1 MKSGK
6 YLINYLNQQFETLAG
21 ILEKPVRELEAA
33 DYHRLRTTLKRIR
46 AGAALL
52 DYGTRKFPL
61 KKTVKPLKKLFR
73 HAGGIRERQLELA
86 LLTDLGYRDK
96 LPGLAAGLEK
106 SLEKKAAALEKLAGK
121 KFIAKVSKRKKQFVK
136 PAKKLKHKAVN
147 DFLEDRMAHVA
158 LLRQI
163 EVLNTKQLHDVRKNL
178 KEYLYAGEA
187 FPEAAVHSPV
197 VDEVQELLGQ
207 WHDYAVI
214 GRRFRKALRNAE
226 PGPGETA
233 DARALVA
240 EIREREKAVLRQLT
254 EAGHRLPAMDATPN
268 DNDHGSAD

>member
-1 MKSGK
+1 MKTGK
-6 YLINYLNQQFETLAG
+6 YLINYLNQQFDALDG

-46 AGAALL
+46 ACAALI
-52 DYGTRKFPL
+52 GSGNRKFAV

-86 LLTDLGYRDK
+86 LLADLGYREK
-96 LPGLAAGLEK
+96 LPGLAASLEK
-106 SLEKKAAALEKLAGK
+106 SLDKKITALEKLAGK
-121 KFIAKVSKRKKQFVK
+121 KFTGKVSRRRKRFSK
-136 PAKKLKHKAVN
+136 PSKKLKHDAVIA
-147 DFLEDRMAHVA
+147 FLDDKMSHVA

-163 EVLNTKQLHDVRKNL
+163 EVLNTAQLHEVRKNL
-178 KEYLYAGEA
+178 KDYLYAGEA

-214 GRRFRKALRNAE
+214 GRRFRKALRNDKL
-226 PGPGETA
+226 GQGETA
-233 DARALVA
+233 EARALVA
-240 EIREREKAVLRQLT
+240 EIREREQTVLRQLT
-254 EAGHRLPAMDATPN
+254 EAGHRLPPLGETAEGEEAAT
-268 DNDHGSAD
+268 AE

>member
-6 YLINYLNQQFETLAG
+6 YLINYLNQQFETLDG
-21 ILEKPVRELEAA
+21 ILEKPVQQLEAA

-46 AGAALL
+46 ACAALL
-52 DYGTRKFPL
+52 DYGTRKFPA

-73 HAGGIRERQLELA
+73 YAGGIREHQLELA

-96 LPGLAAGLEK
+96 LPGLSAGLEK
-106 SLEKKAAALEKLAGK
+106 SLVKKTAALEKLAGK
-121 KFIAKVSKRKKQFVK
+121 QFIAKVSKRKKRFEK
-136 PAKKLKHKAVN
+136 PVKKLKHKAVTH
-147 DFLEDRMAHVA
+147 FLEDRMAHVA

-187 FPEAAVHSPV
+187 FPEATVHSPV

-214 GRRFRKALRNAE
+214 GRRFRKALRNDKL
-226 PGPGETA
+226 GPGETA
-233 DARALVA
+233 DARALVD
-240 EIREREKAVLRQLT
+240 EIRERERIVLRQLT
-254 EAGHRLPAMDATPN
+254 EAGHRLPTLEANAG
-268 DNDHGSAD
+268 DHEGDTTD